1 MEFLRP
7 FIRNHFAWKPVV
19 ASRNVGCFLKLLL
32 NITFTTWAS
41 DGYRTWMVHCSDS
54 LLAEVSHGKRRR
66 RWDRE
71 TPCGLR
77 YVFYRSCTCV
87 VLITGDGSVT
97 CDTTCRTGL
106 RDNTCFIRARTFHL
120 ERNQFWKPG
129 SFDHKRGRWLHERM
143 RRRPAEVFL
152 FPIIFLL
159 PWEAFGSRE
168 W

>member
-7 FIRNHFAWKPVV
+7 FIRNHFALKPVV

-87 VLITGDGSVT
+87 ALITGDGSVT

-152 FPIIFLL
+152 SPIIFLL